1 MGQTGKIMTIILQY
15 GCCNVMKLHLIY
27 IYIKTFCLRT
37 PGKMEKKITSPTP
50 ENDVFQYV
58 VCECVSESGE
68 T

>member
-1 MGQTGKIMTIILQY
+1 MV
-15 GCCNVMKLHLIY
+15 CCNETIFNLY

-37 PGKMEKKITSPTP
+37 PGKMEKKITSRTP